1 MMTDQF
7 KQWLKAGGNGANAL
21 DDHPAL
27 LEQVETEYNNLVDR
41 VLPALLG
48 NDCGVFVTYQVVD
61 DTITFTVTY
70 NEYPNKFAETEFRRR
85 AASQTEDEFLTSI
98 KAYFFDLCYGFLEA
112 GV

>member
-1 MMTDQF
+1 MMTEQF

-48 NDCGVFVTYQVVD
+48 DDRSVFVTYEVVD
-61 DTITFTVTY
+61 DKITFTVNY
-70 NEYPNKFAETEFRRR
+70 SEYPNKFAETEFRRS
-85 AASQTEDEFLTSI
+85 AASQTEEEFLTSI